1 MAKSYLPD
9 THLSPELAEGL
20 VDLFYYGACY
30 KEHPTSILESPFK
43 YV

>member
-1 MAKSYLPD
+1 MAK
-9 THLSPELAEGL
+9 THIRGMVLTDELADAL

-30 KEHPTSILESPFK
+30 KEVSPFHLSAQFR